1 MKFNIKLK
9 KIQHIDSLEY
19 EIDLTENKL
28 HCIVGKNG
36 IGKTTFI
43 KSIQNFKET
52 NTLDKTSRLNIIK
65 EDSKLVYTLEE
76 KIFKFNPIRD
86 ENRFILDSNNPIKE
100 EEANLIYTEF
110 PIPYGKRF
118 NFYSRLGDLKE
129 DIAQK
134 FATSDYST
142 KPTELI
148 SILNYIYNDSRFD
161 SLECVTI
168 KNENF
173 YLLPLSEDTYIREDD
188 FSSGEYMLI
197 QVYKLIKSESKLIV
211 IDELDISLDSSA
223 QVNLIT
229 KLRELVSQSDINIL
243 FTTHSLAIMKT
254 MNDDELYY
262 MEILGNE
269 TTITNKSY
277 SYIKHALFGFK
288 GYDRIILTEDK
299 MIVKYLN
306 TFIPKSIPL
315 KVLTIDVSGHAETVK
330 IMDKNKEEHF
340 LGTDNVLTILDG
352 DTRSMPNYQGRMDIK
367 FIPYDSIEKEL
378 FKEYELGNLNELIT
392 SGINNDSITNA
403 RGIGKKSKALYNEM
417 IDRGYLNFYKV
428 IILIESK
435 FQQESQSFK
444 YEINEFLS

>member
-1 MKFNIKLK
+1 MKLNIKLK
-9 KIQHIDSLEY
+9 KIQHIHFLEY

-36 IGKTTFI
+36 VGKTTFI

-65 EDSKLVYTLEE
+65 KDSKLIYSLNEN
-76 KIFKFNPIRD
+76 IFEFNPFQD
-86 ENRFILDSNNPIKE
+86 ENRFILDSNKPIGLE
-100 EEANLIYTEF
+100 ESNLIYTEF

-118 NFYSRLGDLKE
+118 SLYSRLGELTE
-129 DIAQK
+129 EIAEK
-134 FATSDYST
+134 FATSNYSE
-142 KPTELI
+142 KPGELI
-148 SILNYIYNDSRFD
+148 SILNDIYNDSRFD
-161 SLECVTI
+161 NLECVTI
-168 KNENF
+168 KNENY
-173 YLLPLSEDTYIREDD
+173 YLLPLTEDTYIREDD

-197 QVYKLIKSESKLIV
+197 QVYKLIKSTCKLIV

-229 KLRELVSQSDINIL
+229 KLRDLVSQSDINIL

-262 MEILGNE
+262 METIGNE

-277 SYIKHALFGFK
+277 SYIKQALFGFT

-306 TFIPKSIPL
+306 TFIPQSNSL
-315 KVLTIDVSGHAETVK
+315 KILIIDVSGHAETVK

-352 DTRSMPNYQGRMDIK
+352 DTRSIPNYEGRTDIK

-378 FKEYELGNLNELIT
+378 FKEYQLGNLNSLII
-392 SGINNDSITNA
+392 SGINEESINNA

-417 IDRGYLNFYKV
+417 INRSYMTFDTV
-428 IILIESK
+428 IELLENK
-435 FQQESQSFK
+435 FQEETESFK
-444 YEINEFLS
+444 SEINSFLN